1 MQLVDQIFLNIFV
14 GKRTS
19 HFAKDI
25 FIRIYIVIWYWLRLM
40 KYTAVK
46 MNIYSYLSIIS
57 TTVGKGPLEE
67 ME

>member
-1 MQLVDQIFLNIFV
+1 
-14 GKRTS
+14 
-19 HFAKDI
+19 
-25 FIRIYIVIWYWLRLM
+25 M